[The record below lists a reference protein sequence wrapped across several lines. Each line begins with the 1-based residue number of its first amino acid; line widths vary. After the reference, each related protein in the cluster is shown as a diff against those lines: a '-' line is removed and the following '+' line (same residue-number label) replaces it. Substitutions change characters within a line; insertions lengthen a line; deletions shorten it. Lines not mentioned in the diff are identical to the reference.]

1 MSAATRDAGV
11 RLRRLLAVLAVLARD
26 GRVSL
31 DELARQFDMAPAEV
45 AADLELAA
53 CCGLPPYTPDQL
65 MEIVVDDH
73 EVVAH
78 LEPALARP
86 RRLTPAEGLAL
97 AAAARA
103 ILAVPGADP
112 GGALGRAVDKLDAVL
127 VGRDG
132 LRIDL
137 DEPEHL
143 AAVRRAVDAGQQL
156 SIRYHSASR
165 DEVDERVVDPL
176 VVTVLDGRWY
186 VDGWCHRAGGLRR
199 FRIDRILQVRP
210 TGRPVDPESGSGSG
224 SGSGPGSGSG
234 SGSGPGS
241 GSGSGSGSGPGSGSD
256 TGDADPGARAPRGRP
271 VRAAPYV
278 PSPDA
283 TVARLVVES
292 DGAWLI
298 DAVPTVAVEHASDGR
313 MVVDLAVSSASWFGR
328 LLVRLGPHARVVSP
342 PDLAAAG
349 PEAARRILARYDR
362 PEAAGGG

>member
-1 MSAATRDAGV
+1 MSAATRDAGA

-112 GGALGRAVDKLDAVL
+112 SGALGRAVDKLDAVL

-143 AAVRRAVDAGQQL
+143 AAVRHAVDAGEQL

-176 VVTVLDGRWY
+176 VVTLLDGRWY

-210 TGRPVDPESGSGSG
+210 TGRPVDPD
-224 SGSGPGSGSG
+224 PGSGSG
-234 SGSGPGS
+234 SDPGAGS
-241 GSGSGSGSGPGSGSD
+241 GSGSDSGTGSGSGSVP
-256 TGDADPGARAPRGRP
+256 GDAVPGARARQDRP

-283 TVARLVVES
+283 TVARLIVEP

-298 DAVPTVAVEHASDGR
+298 EAVPTVAVERTSDGR
-313 MVVDLAVSSASWFGR
+313 LVVDLAVSSASWFGR
-328 LLVRLGPHARVVSP
+328 LLVRLGPHATVVAP
-342 PDLAAAG
+342 PDLAGAG

-362 PEAAGGG
+362 PEAAGGS